1 MFVQLSIGRAKNNG
15 TYANYDEWRHF
26 VGNAQTLVK
35 GLIQDHSSPDAL
47 VRDPEVHEGI
57 GDWIA
62 SGREESAHISAY
74 TPDVVELSHEALNVF
89 ISAVEHLATQH
100 WQDAIAVTI
109 VQGSRGINE
118 LIYANASY
126 SADHL

>member
-26 VGNAQTLVK
+26 IGNAQTLIK
-35 GLIQDHSSPDAL
+35 GFVHPHST
-47 VRDPEVHEGI
+47 VDPEVHEGV
-57 GDWIA
+57 GNWIA
-62 SGREESAHISAY
+62 SGREESAHVSAY
-74 TPDVVELSHEALNVF
+74 APDVVELTHEEINAFV
-89 ISAVEHLATQH
+89 SSVGHLATQH

-126 SADHL
+126 SAYHL